1 VALAFTRSLLAK
13 VLAAGLLGF
22 RLLYVALPWVGVFLK
37 IQPGNISLILGI
49 LVVISTLMPAVSEV
63 LQGL

>member
-13 VLAAGLLGF
+13 ALAAGLLGF
-22 RLLYVALPWVGVFLK
+22 RFLYVALPWVGVFLK
-37 IQPGNISLILGI
+37 IQPGDIFLILGL
-49 LVVISTLMPAVSEV
+49 LVVISSLMPAVSGV